1 MIPSYGNRRTPGTPI
16 SFSVLSWDIM
26 LLYRHI
32 MMSVNP
38 RPRMIVTIMQLVPTL
53 RAHII
58 ALVTMGSMEMGL
70 CVMVGSQNLYML
82 VEFKCF

>member
-1 MIPSYGNRRTPGTPI
+1 M
-16 SFSVLSWDIM
+16 V
-26 LLYRHI
+26 
-32 MMSVNP
+32 SVNH
-38 RPRMIVTIMQLVPTL
+38 RLRMIVTIMQLVPTL

>member
-1 MIPSYGNRRTPGTPI
+1 
-16 SFSVLSWDIM
+16 
-26 LLYRHI
+26 

-38 RPRMIVTIMQLVPTL
+38 RLRMFVTIMQLVPTL

-58 ALVTMGSMEMGL
+58 ALVTMGSKEMGL
-70 CVMVGSQNLYML
+70 CVMIGSQNSYML

>member
-1 MIPSYGNRRTPGTPI
+1 
-16 SFSVLSWDIM
+16 
-26 LLYRHI
+26 

-58 ALVTMGSMEMGL
+58 ALVIMGSMEMERP
-70 CVMVGSQNLYML
+70 VMVGTQN
-82 VEFKCF
+82 